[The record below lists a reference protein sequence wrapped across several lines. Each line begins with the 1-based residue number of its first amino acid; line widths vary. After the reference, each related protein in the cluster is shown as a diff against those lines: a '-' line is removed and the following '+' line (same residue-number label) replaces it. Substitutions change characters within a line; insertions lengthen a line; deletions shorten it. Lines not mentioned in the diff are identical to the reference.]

1 MKKNS
6 EKKFYGALHR
16 LESNPDI
23 GKMQAYSQ
31 HRGNRTYR
39 HSRNVAVS
47 SFRLAQ
53 RLGWRIDEKAL
64 ATGAMLH
71 DYYLYTFKDE
81 DISAWRHC
89 MTHPGRALANAQRIM
104 PLNEREKN
112 IIVSHMWPLTLFTLP
127 KSKEALLVSLA
138 DKYCA
143 LREFRGKRALPQ

>member
-6 EKKFYGALHR
+6 EKKFYWALHR
-16 LESNPDI
+16 LESNPNI
-23 GKMQAYSQ
+23 GKMKAYSQ
-31 HRGNRTYR
+31 HRGNKTFR
-39 HSRNVAVS
+39 HSRSVAVS

-71 DYYLYTFKDE
+71 DYYLYTFKE
-81 DISAWRHC
+81 KDISAWRHC
-89 MTHPGRALANAQRIM
+89 MTHPGRALANAERIM
-104 PLNEREKN
+104 PLSEREKN
-112 IIVSHMWPLTLFTLP
+112 IIASHMWPLTLFAIP

-143 LREFRGKRALPQ
+143 LREFAGS